1 MTSPV
6 SQPAW
11 RDLQNLAQRLAG
23 QPLQQLF
30 AADVERAARFSCADV
45 GLYLDYSR
53 QHVTAEVMAA
63 LQQLAMQQSLTARRT
78 ALFTGAVVNDSEQQ
92 PAWHTALRAPRTVIA
107 EGLTT
112 AVVHN
117 VLAAMRTCVQ
127 EVRSGQWQ
135 GFTGK
140 TISDVVHIGIGG
152 SELGPRLVYR
162 ALAQPGHG
170 PRVHFVANVDP
181 ATLDDTLAR
190 LDPETTLFVVVSKSF
205 TTAETL
211 ANARVARRW
220 LHQAGAGEHALA
232 RHFIAV
238 SANRAA
244 VAEFGIRRMFEF
256 GDWVGGRFS
265 LWSAVGLS
273 IALALGMEA
282 FEQLLAGAH
291 AADQHFLHAPA
302 ERNLPII
309 LALIGIWNR
318 NFLGLA
324 GHVVVPYA
332 ERLAHFTAWLQQLE
346 MESNGKGVARH
357 GAPLQTA
364 TVPMV
369 WGSVGT
375 NAQHAYFQALHQAGT
390 MADIDF
396 ILPLAQPDALAGERE
411 RQRVANCLAQAE
423 ALLWGRQQKPG
434 QEVEPARHFAGGRPS
449 TTLLL
454 QRLDAWHL
462 GSLLAVYE
470 HKVFVQGVIWDINSF
485 DQWGVELGK
494 ELAGELLQE
503 LTAPGSSSHD
513 AATEALLEQVRRG
526 GIN

>member
-78 ALFTGAVVNDSEQQ
+78 APFTGAVGNDSEQQ

-220 LHQAGAGEHALA
+220 LHQAGAGEHAL
-232 RHFIAV
+232 
-238 SANRAA
+238 
-244 VAEFGIRRMFEF
+244 
-256 GDWVGGRFS
+256 
-265 LWSAVGLS
+265 
-273 IALALGMEA
+273 
-282 FEQLLAGAH
+282 
-291 AADQHFLHAPA
+291 
-302 ERNLPII
+302 
-309 LALIGIWNR
+309 
-318 NFLGLA
+318 
-324 GHVVVPYA
+324 
-332 ERLAHFTAWLQQLE
+332 
-346 MESNGKGVARH
+346 
-357 GAPLQTA
+357 
-364 TVPMV
+364 
-369 WGSVGT
+369 
-375 NAQHAYFQALHQAGT
+375 
-390 MADIDF
+390 
-396 ILPLAQPDALAGERE
+396 
-411 RQRVANCLAQAE
+411 
-423 ALLWGRQQKPG
+423 
-434 QEVEPARHFAGGRPS
+434 
-449 TTLLL
+449 
-454 QRLDAWHL
+454 
-462 GSLLAVYE
+462 
-470 HKVFVQGVIWDINSF
+470 
-485 DQWGVELGK
+485 
-494 ELAGELLQE
+494 
-503 LTAPGSSSHD
+503 
-513 AATEALLEQVRRG
+513 
-526 GIN
+526 

>member
-1 MTSPV
+1 
-6 SQPAW
+6 
-11 RDLQNLAQRLAG
+11 
-23 QPLQQLF
+23 
-30 AADVERAARFSCADV
+30 
-45 GLYLDYSR
+45 
-53 QHVTAEVMAA
+53 
-63 LQQLAMQQSLTARRT
+63 
-78 ALFTGAVVNDSEQQ
+78 
-92 PAWHTALRAPRTVIA
+92 APRTVIA

-282 FEQLLAGAH
+282 FEQ
-291 AADQHFLHAPA
+291 
-302 ERNLPII
+302 
-309 LALIGIWNR
+309 
-318 NFLGLA
+318 
-324 GHVVVPYA
+324 
-332 ERLAHFTAWLQQLE
+332 
-346 MESNGKGVARH
+346 
-357 GAPLQTA
+357 
-364 TVPMV
+364 
-369 WGSVGT
+369 
-375 NAQHAYFQALHQAGT
+375 
-390 MADIDF
+390 
-396 ILPLAQPDALAGERE
+396 
-411 RQRVANCLAQAE
+411 
-423 ALLWGRQQKPG
+423 
-434 QEVEPARHFAGGRPS
+434 
-449 TTLLL
+449 
-454 QRLDAWHL
+454 
-462 GSLLAVYE
+462 
-470 HKVFVQGVIWDINSF
+470 
-485 DQWGVELGK
+485 
-494 ELAGELLQE
+494 
-503 LTAPGSSSHD
+503 
-513 AATEALLEQVRRG
+513 
-526 GIN
+526 